1 MIMTIHDDDDDD
13 DDDDSGEDSIFWP
26 GLLLRGHGLS
36 LRGNLGSHGGSR
48 GWGAD
53 QVHWA
58 FKLQQVRDP
67 QLKMAIVVAMMTMMM
82 TGKETVADKRNTMSI
97 LCPEDSQ
104 TSTSQNIFS
113 DVLAIAV
120 DLHLHENICICRRQV
135 EEILLNAKKYKPAVL
150 QVSLYSKS

>member
-1 MIMTIHDDDDDD
+1 M
-13 DDDDSGEDSIFWP
+13 
-26 GLLLRGHGLS
+26 
-36 LRGNLGSHGGSR
+36 
-48 GWGAD
+48 
-53 QVHWA
+53 
-58 FKLQQVRDP
+58 RDP

-82 TGKETVADKRNTMSI
+82 TGKETVVDKSNTMSI
-97 LCPEDSQ
+97 HCPEDSQ

-113 DVLAIAV
+113 GVLAIAV

>member
-1 MIMTIHDDDDDD
+1 M
-13 DDDDSGEDSIFWP
+13 
-26 GLLLRGHGLS
+26 
-36 LRGNLGSHGGSR
+36 
-48 GWGAD
+48 
-53 QVHWA
+53 
-58 FKLQQVRDP
+58 RDP
-67 QLKMAIVVAMMTMMM
+67 QLKMAIVMVMMTMMM
-82 TGKETVADKRNTMSI
+82 MVADKRNTMSI
-97 LCPEDSQ
+97 QCPEDSQ